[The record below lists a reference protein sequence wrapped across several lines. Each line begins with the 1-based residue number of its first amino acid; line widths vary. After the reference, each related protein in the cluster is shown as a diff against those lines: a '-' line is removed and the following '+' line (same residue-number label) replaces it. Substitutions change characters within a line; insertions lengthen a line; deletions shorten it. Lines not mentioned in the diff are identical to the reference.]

1 MLFVKKDKQ
10 ADLVYT
16 NNNYYCF
23 FRHETLLHSAVSL
36 HPGISCSNLDKT
48 NPARIMQLKLL
59 VDFPKI

>member
-16 NNNYYCF
+16 NNNYCF

-36 HPGISCSNLDKT
+36 HPETSCFNLDKT